1 MKTRN
6 RRFDG
11 THAEMLLS
19 LTEQVT
25 EVGLGSVL
33 CYLIEE
39 ATKYSVDKSG
49 EGVAIDALFPDGS
62 FICLVLD
69 DAGYI
74 EKTIMHN

>member
-1 MKTRN
+1 MKTRSC
-6 RRFDG
+6 RFDG

-19 LTEQVT
+19 LTEQII
-25 EVGLGSVL
+25 ELGLGTVL
-33 CYLIEE
+33 CYLAEE

-49 EGVAIDALFPDGS
+49 DGVAIEALFPDAS
-62 FICLVLD
+62 FIQLTLD